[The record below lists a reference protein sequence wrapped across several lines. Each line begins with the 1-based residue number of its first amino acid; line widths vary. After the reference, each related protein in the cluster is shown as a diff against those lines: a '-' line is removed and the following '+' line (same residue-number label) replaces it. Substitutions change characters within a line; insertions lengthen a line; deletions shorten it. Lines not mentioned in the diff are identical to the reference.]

1 MRVLQKTKGEAA
13 RLGFL
18 LFMRHTKQKK
28 WRPVTVRSGGVIP
41 AVPTLSCDVITHLRM
56 SVTFTGST
64 QREIP
69 VSGAAVIAAPAGD
82 LGATRALTSDLI
94 AQF

>member
-1 MRVLQKTKGEAA
+1 MTALRKIKGEAA

-28 WRPVTVRSGGVIP
+28 WRPVTVRSGGVLP
-41 AVPTLSCDVITHLRM
+41 AVPTLSRDVITYLRV

-69 VSGAAVIAAPAGD
+69 VSDATVIAAPTRD
-82 LGATRALTSDLI
+82 L
-94 AQF
+94 